1 MEAIV
6 IGCLLPSVYSA
17 YTDVK
22 YRMIYDRITIPTL
35 IAGVIYSIYIGIWQN
50 TLLTAAVVFVILFA
64 MALQGGVA
72 GGDVKF
78 STALAVWFGYPLIIY
93 VIGIGSLL
101 GLIWGI
107 IAFIRKGIL
116 IKRTINMARHF
127 YLKYILRVKVSLLPK
142 LPENDEISPEAIPY
156 GPFLVVAAWLVFILQ
171 GMMV

>member
-101 GLIWGI
+101 GLIWELSPLLEK
-107 IAFIRKGIL
+107 AF
-116 IKRTINMARHF
+116 
-127 YLKYILRVKVSLLPK
+127 
-142 LPENDEISPEAIPY
+142 
-156 GPFLVVAAWLVFILQ
+156 
-171 GMMV
+171 